1 MTIDNI
7 SALDVDFK
15 DDLVANILSIVAN
28 SYFELDDVTEAIAWH
43 EKDLKFCR
51 KRSVCNESQAH
62 SCYSKTTSG

>member
-51 KRSVCNESQAH
+51 KRSVYNEQV
-62 SCYSKTTSG
+62 